1 MVIRFSF
8 DKTFVSQVAKL
19 NKLVKSFLGTL
30 RSGSNILIRSTASN
44 RIVTSKETTNLS
56 TKLTRLISFT
66 NVKVSVVQY
75 CSGR

>member
-1 MVIRFSF
+1 MVIRFTF

-19 NKLVKSFLGTL
+19 NKLVKSFLETL
-30 RSGSNILIRSTASN
+30 RSGSDILIRSTASN
-44 RIVTSKETTNLS
+44 RIVTSKKTINLS

-75 CSGR
+75 CSG